1 MQAMLAWDE
10 LPPWMRLLRASAISG
25 WVVVVA
31 SLLTVGI
38 IETAALHQPTTADS
52 YFAHPHDIKGRIRF
66 FSNQQERIYVVA
78 KPLMIS
84 SFVITFVLFCFC
96 GRLEE
101 RREQRQKQRQ
111 LQQIAQRMIEQETE
125 R

>member
-1 MQAMLAWDE
+1 MLDWNE
-10 LPPWMRLLRASAISG
+10 LPPWMRLLRASAITG
-25 WVVVVA
+25 WVVVVG
-31 SLLTVGI
+31 SLLTVGT
-38 IETAALHQPTTADS
+38 IETAALRQPTIADS

-66 FSNQQERIYVVA
+66 FSDQQERIYVVA

-84 SFVITFVLFCFC
+84 SFVVTFVLFCFC

-101 RREQRQKQRQ
+101 RREQRKKQWQ
-111 LQQIAQRMIEQETE
+111 LQQIAQRMIEQETK